1 VVGACGVVV
10 LTTGGVRER
19 EVGVVYELE
28 FAGSFGAFWG
38 IGWDAVGVG
47 FEGCSGELLVTTSKE
62 DEEDGGTV
70 YRHLES
76 AALLLWR
83 RLLVLRLYCR

>member
-1 VVGACGVVV
+1 VVGACRVVV
-10 LTTGGVRER
+10 STAGGFGKR

-47 FEGCSGELLVTTSKE
+47 FEGCSGELLVTASKE
-62 DEEDGGTV
+62 DEGDGR
-70 YRHLES
+70 YRL
-76 AALLLWR
+76 
-83 RLLVLRLYCR
+83 

>member
-1 VVGACGVVV
+1 VVGACRVVV
-10 LTTGGVRER
+10 STAGGVGER

-47 FEGCSGELLVTTSKE
+47 FEGCSGELSVITSKE
-62 DEEDGGTV
+62 DEREGR
-70 YRHLES
+70 YRL
-76 AALLLWR
+76 
-83 RLLVLRLYCR
+83 

>member
-10 LTTGGVRER
+10 STAGGIRER
-19 EVGVVYELE
+19 EVGVIYELE

-47 FEGCSGELLVTTSKE
+47 FEGCSRELLVTTSKE
-62 DEEDGGTV
+62 DGGEV
-70 YRHLES
+70 PFIGIS
-76 AALLLWR
+76 NLLR
-83 RLLVLRLYCR
+83 CCCGGDS

>member
-1 VVGACGVVV
+1 MVCACGVVV
-10 LTTGGVRER
+10 STAGGVRKR

-38 IGWDAVGVG
+38 VGWDAVGVG

-62 DEEDGGTV
+62 DEEEGR
-70 YRHLES
+70 YRL
-76 AALLLWR
+76 
-83 RLLVLRLYCR
+83 

>member
-1 VVGACGVVV
+1 MVGACGVVV
-10 LTTGGVRER
+10 STAGGVGER

-47 FEGCSGELLVTTSKE
+47 FEGCSEELLVTASKE
-62 DEEDGGTV
+62 DEGDGR
-70 YRHLES
+70 YRL
-76 AALLLWR
+76 
-83 RLLVLRLYCR
+83 